1 MRRNNHKKFVNGGGK
16 EVEVVAQ
23 NNFYHRIPMNI
34 LIIFIHNLKAT
45 KSAIDGCLVWGKVL
59 RCRSRWWWERNLI
72 NYSILWDGGNKLLS
86 YEHKKN
92 LSARS
97 DAMLINVGFG
107 AIFYATLSCRSI
119 KFLWKILLHLNGAWK
134 MKMMRRERWRKTA
147 GLPAF
152 LVIHNLLMMWRIE
165 IAIKLI

>member
-72 NYSILWDGGNKLLS
+72 NYSILWDGEGTNCFRMS
-86 YEHKKN
+86 TKKSLCSLRCYADKCRLWSN
-92 LSARS
+92 FLCHSFVSLDKIFVENSPSLKWSMKDENDEAR
-97 DAMLINVGFG
+97 
-107 AIFYATLSCRSI
+107 
-119 KFLWKILLHLNGAWK
+119 K
-134 MKMMRRERWRKTA
+134 MKENCWAPR
-147 GLPAF
+147 F
-152 LVIHNLLMMWRIE
+152 SSDS
-165 IAIKLI
+165 